1 MQHIVN
7 AAQHGGIALS
17 GWADKIRKS
26 ALQEMLARASEPGI
40 LSLALGLPAAD
51 LFPAADIAE
60 SANNVLAGQPRCL
73 QYGPP
78 LHALKCHVVQ
88 LMAKRGVRCTAED
101 VFLTAG
107 AQQGL
112 NLIAR
117 LLLREGSQVLVEELT
132 YPGFL
137 QVLEPFQPHIL
148 TIPVNTATG
157 MDVER
162 LEQILRRGCKPAL
175 IYAIPEGHNPLG
187 VSMPLEERTRLV
199 HLARKYQVPVIED
212 DAYGFLSYNDAS
224 LPPLR
229 AFDAEWVVYVGSFSK
244 LLAPALRVGWLV
256 APRPLMSKLS
266 IVKEATDIDTA
277 TFTQR
282 VVTDYLDRGLL
293 ETHLAGLR
301 REYRIRRDAMLAA
314 LDQQFSG
321 LAWWNSPS
329 SGFFVWVR
337 FAEAVH
343 TQDLLQTSLTTQKVA
358 FIPGNAFSPA
368 ASSAALNCARLNF
381 SALPCS
387 SIREGAGRLARS
399 LIAITNQAH

>member
-1 MQHIVN
+1 
-7 AAQHGGIALS
+7 
-17 GWADKIRKS
+17 
-26 ALQEMLARASEPGI
+26 MLAKASEPDI

-51 LFPAADIAE
+51 LFPSAAIAE
-60 SANNVLAGQPRCL
+60 SVNNVLAANPRAL

-78 LHALKCHVVQ
+78 SHALKCHIVK
-88 LMAKRGVRCTAED
+88 LMAKRGVACTAED

-117 LLLREGSQVLVEELT
+117 LLLCEGSQVVVEELT

-137 QVLEPFQPHIL
+137 QVLEPFQPRIL

-162 LEQILRRGCKPAL
+162 LEAILRSGCKPEL
-175 IYAIPEGHNPLG
+175 IYAILEGHNPLG
-187 VSMPLEERTRLV
+187 VSMPMEGRTRLV

-212 DAYGFLSYNDAS
+212 DPYGFLSYDDAPA
-224 LPPLR
+224 PPLR
-229 AFDAEWVVYVGSFSK
+229 ALDDQWVVYVGSFSK

-256 APRPLMSKLS
+256 APRALMPKLS

-293 ETHLAGLR
+293 EAHLEGLR
-301 REYRIRRDAMLAA
+301 REYRARRNAMLAA

-321 LAWWNSPS
+321 LARWAPPS
-329 SGFFVWVR
+329 SGFFVWVQ
-337 FAEAVH
+337 FAEAVR
-343 TQDLLQTSLTTQKVA
+343 TQHLLQTALATEKVA
-358 FIPGNAFSPA
+358 FLPGSAFSTA
-368 ASSAALNCARLNF
+368 ASPQIARNCARLNF

-387 SIREGAGRLARS
+387 LIREGAGRLARC
-399 LIAITNQAH
+399 LETMKNQVRQ